1 MDNPPSPHRQVG
13 APDPNLQTS
22 PILDEDEREDIEP
35 EAASAFCWFNG
46 VASRVGEYVLS
57 GHEVLR
63 CEAPGLWVRQGE
75 VPASGPD
82 RS

>member
-1 MDNPPSPHRQVG
+1 MNEHRPQVG
-13 APDPNLQTS
+13 APDPELDTS

-35 EAASAFCWFNG
+35 DPERNACTFNG
-46 VASRVGEYVLS
+46 VSYPVGQYVLS

-75 VPASGPD
+75 RGA

>member
-1 MDNPPSPHRQVG
+1 MNIPSAAHRQVG
-13 APDPNLQTS
+13 APDPNLETS
-22 PILDEDEREDIEP
+22 PILDENEREDIEP

-46 VASRVGEYVLS
+46 VASRVGDYVLS

-75 VPASGPD
+75 LPVSGPE
-82 RS
+82 SS

>member
-1 MDNPPSPHRQVG
+1 MTAHRQVG
-13 APDPNLQTS
+13 APDPTLKTS

-35 EAASAFCWFNG
+35 DVESAFCYFNG
-46 VASRVGEYVLS
+46 GSFRVGEYVLS

-75 VPASGPD
+75 RPGRVDAD
-82 RS
+82 

>member
-1 MDNPPSPHRQVG
+1 MNSPSGPHRQVG
-13 APDPNLQTS
+13 APDPDLKTS
-22 PILDEDEREDIEP
+22 PILDENEREDIEP
-35 EAASAFCWFNG
+35 EVASAFCWFNG

-75 VPASGPD
+75 VPVADAGNT
-82 RS
+82 

>member
-1 MDNPPSPHRQVG
+1 MHSSRQVG
-13 APDPNLQTS
+13 APDPNLTTS

-35 EAASAFCWFNG
+35 DVESAYCYFNG
-46 VASRVGEYVLS
+46 VSYRVGEYVLS

-75 VPASGPD
+75 RPEVREGD
-82 RS
+82 

>member
-1 MDNPPSPHRQVG
+1 MNIPSAPHRQVG
-13 APDPNLQTS
+13 APDPNLETS
-22 PILDEDEREDIEP
+22 PILDENEREDIEP

-75 VPASGPD
+75 VPVSGPENA
-82 RS
+82 

>member
-1 MDNPPSPHRQVG
+1 MNIPSVPHRQVG

-46 VASRVGEYVLS
+46 VPSRIGEYVLS

-75 VPASGPD
+75 VPVSGPGHP
-82 RS
+82 

>member
-1 MDNPPSPHRQVG
+1 MNIPPTAHRQVG

-22 PILDEDEREDIEP
+22 PILDEDEREDVEP
-35 EAASAFCWFNG
+35 ETASAFCWFNG

-75 VPASGPD
+75 LPVTDEGS
-82 RS
+82 S